1 MSTPSGISDLPVL
14 KLSVL
19 IPVYNEANTLQ
30 EILRRVRDVP
40 IEKEI
45 IVVDNCSTDGTR
57 ELLQSLLDSG
67 EAGGADSASTLRVVF
82 QVENNGKGSSVRRAL
97 QLARGEFV
105 IVQDADL
112 EYDPRD
118 YLNLLAK
125 AEGHP
130 KKQLSE
136 KGRPKQGC
144 DVVFGTRLSHKTAT
158 RSQQP
163 RTSFYYGRVGL
174 SVLLRILYAVPI
186 SDVATCYKLLRRKVA
201 QNLELRSSGFD
212 LDFEIGAKVAKL
224 KKQRKIRFAE
234 VPVSYFPRTEL
245 EGKKIRAVHDGLR
258 AAWALLRYRF
268 TN

>member
-1 MSTPSGISDLPVL
+1 MSTFSAATDIPSPQPSAIR
-14 KLSVL
+14 LSVL
-19 IPVYNEANTLQ
+19 IPVYNERSTLL
-30 EILRRVRDVP
+30 EILRRVQVVP

-67 EAGGADSASTLRVVF
+67 EAGTGDSRSTLRVVL
-82 QVENNGKGSSVRRAL
+82 QTENNGKGSSVRRAL
-97 QLARGEFV
+97 ELSRGEYI

-112 EYDPRD
+112 EYDPQDFLR
-118 YLNLLAK
+118 LLEKTETKAK
-125 AEGHP
+125 
-130 KKQLSE
+130 K
-136 KGRPKQGC
+136 RGC

-158 RSQQP
+158 RSKQP

-174 SVLLRILYAVPI
+174 SVLLRVLYAVPI
-186 SDVATCYKLLRRKVA
+186 SDVATCYKLLRREVA
-201 QNLELRSSGFD
+201 QNLNLRSSGFD

-224 KKQRKIRFAE
+224 RKQRKIRFAE
-234 VPVSYFPRTEL
+234 VPVSYYPRTEL

-268 TN
+268 VN